1 MLSCHVRAFI
11 RRGRPL
17 GVREQ
22 HRCQKGDMPMAL
34 HANSRR
40 AKIGLPPGS
49 LIPIGEKRMD
59 HTILSL
65 LEYTAETVTERALTI
80 DEVCKEP
87 PPSAGVR
94 WLNVIG
100 LHESEVLQRLGD
112 TFGIHALVLED
123 IMTTGQRPRMEDY
136 GDYLYIVVKML
147 YHGGAERQI
156 VAEQV
161 SILFG
166 PFGVITFQ
174 EIEGDVFN
182 PIRDRVRTAKGRI
195 RSLGPD
201 YLAYRLL
208 DAIIDNYFI
217 VLEDVSD
224 RVEGIQDQVA
234 NKPEPGIVHEIH
246 RLKRDIIFL
255 RKALRPVREVV
266 GGLQKSESARL
277 TPSTEIYLRDAYEHA
292 IEVIDTV
299 ETMRDTL
306 SSALDIYL
314 SSMSNRMNEIMR
326 VLTVMST
333 LFIPLTFIVGV
344 YGMNF
349 QHMPELA
356 SPFGYIGVWVVMIVV
371 VLVMLA
377 FFRRKKWL

>member
-1 MLSCHVRAFI
+1 
-11 RRGRPL
+11 
-17 GVREQ
+17 
-22 HRCQKGDMPMAL
+22 
-34 HANSRR
+34 
-40 AKIGLPPGS
+40 
-49 LIPIGEKRMD
+49 
-59 HTILSL
+59 
-65 LEYTAETVTERALTI
+65 
-80 DEVCKEP
+80 
-87 PPSAGVR
+87 
-94 WLNVIG
+94 
-100 LHESEVLQRLGD
+100 VLQRLGD